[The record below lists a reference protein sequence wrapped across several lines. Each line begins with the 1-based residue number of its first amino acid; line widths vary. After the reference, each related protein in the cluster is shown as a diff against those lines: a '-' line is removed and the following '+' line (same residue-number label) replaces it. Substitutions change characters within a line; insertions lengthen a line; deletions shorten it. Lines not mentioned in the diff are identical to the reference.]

1 MNGYEQPPALLSP
14 LLTSIVAFLRY
25 LKAER
30 QFSPLT
36 QENYCRQL
44 GAIAAMLDEMGL
56 TDWHTL
62 DAARVRSVAARR
74 KRGGLQAASLALRLS
89 ALRSF
94 LDWQM
99 AARGINC
106 QSCARYFCAQ
116 SGSTSAEKHG
126 CG

>member
-1 MNGYEQPPALLSP
+1 MSAPALPSP
-14 LLTSIVAFLRY
+14 LLTSVAAFLRY

-30 QFSPLT
+30 QLSPLT

-44 GAIAAMLDEMGL
+44 GAIAAMLDEMGI
-56 TDWHTL
+56 TEWHAL
-62 DAARVRSVAARR
+62 DAAGVRSVAALS

-94 LDWQM
+94 LDWQV
-99 AARGINC
+99 AQGGVNR
-106 QSCARYFCAQ
+106 QSGARYFCAQ
-116 SGSTSAEKHG
+116 IGSAFAKKHG